1 MAGRMLKALLI
12 TSNIVS
18 MMTIPDLLGRAGFK
32 VDCVSLTRA
41 KKHRHV
47 VNNFIYVADVAEF
60 LEVASRKAR
69 ERYDL
74 IIIGEDELLQ
84 TVLNSSL
91 SDDLKLLLLPV
102 LETENFRH
110 IYSKIGLSN
119 VLKEY
124 GVNTPEFHVANE
136 RDDLKKLADE
146 IGYPVIVKVDS
157 SWGGS
162 GVYECSDGDD
172 IDHLSGVLKD
182 YPLLIQKKIDGIL
195 LDLSGFYQDGQLI
208 HFSYSYPEKFS
219 GNKFSPQSVRSYLQ
233 LASIEKIVFD
243 ELGRLGRALGANGF
257 VNISCIHS
265 DQDRKLY
272 FIEADMRPNAWINF
286 PRYFGDDPAIQI
298 SNYFTSGKVLEYPCK
313 IDKRF
318 PERIILPL
326 FLRLNLWEIISNRYG
341 VWRYIPERNT
351 IARYLIFKK
360 VRELVSSVFR

>member
-1 MAGRMLKALLI
+1 MLKALLI

-47 VNNFIYVADVAEF
+47 VNNFIYVADVAEL

-74 IIIGEDELLQ
+74 IVIGEDELLQ

-102 LETENFRH
+102 LETEKFCH

-119 VLKEY
+119 VLQEY
-124 GVNTPEFHVANE
+124 GVNTPEFRVANG
-136 RDDLKKLADE
+136 RDDLKKLVGE
-146 IGYPVIVKVDS
+146 IGYPVIVKIDS
-157 SWGGS
+157 SSSGF
-162 GVYECSDGDD
+162 GVYECSDNNDVD
-172 IDHLSGVLKD
+172 NLSGELKD
-182 YPLLIQKKIDGIL
+182 YPVLIQKKIEGTQ

-208 HFSYSYPEKFS
+208 HFSYSCPQRFF
-219 GNKFSPQSVRSYLQ
+219 GNKFGVESVRNYSQ
-233 LASIEKIVFD
+233 LGSVEEIFFD
-243 ELGRLGRALGANGF
+243 DLMHLGMALGANGF
-257 VNISCIHS
+257 ANICCIRS
-265 DQDRKLY
+265 VQDQKLY

-286 PRYFGDDPAIQI
+286 PRYFGDDPAIRI
-298 SNYFTSGKVLEYPCK
+298 SNYFTSGQVLKYPCK
-313 IDKRF
+313 VNKRF
-318 PERIILPL
+318 PEKITLP
-326 FLRLNLWEIISNRYG
+326 FFFRLNLWEIISNRYG
-341 VWRYIPERNT
+341 VWKYIPERNT

-360 VRELVSSVFR
+360 VRELVSSILR